1 MNYMRFVEVS
11 LFFVLFLFAACGEE
25 KEFMTSK
32 PGEIVVDVGIEEYSL
47 NGNVIG
53 KTVADISNNG
63 SLLIKRFDDE
73 LKKIRQNKLNETV
86 KKGLFSVG
94 TLVKIHLN
102 DNLTYDDFYKVAAT
116 MGFSGY
122 TSIQY
127 VIGSNFKDVYTLS
140 LPERDDSCQQAKNAA
155 LFRFLKEMNGTL
167 NLSSDEV
174 WEQRIKEKAILIE
187 CARKYIDLDLL
198 VNQGDNSISYMV
210 SLNETGFTDG
220 TRKHDFNNETDL
232 WNFIEE
238 VRSRLELQDK
248 EDCDKIVLG
257 VNDDVLLKNI
267 TPIIKKLTAYGYKIN
282 FAKLGR

>member
-1 MNYMRFVEVS
+1 
-11 LFFVLFLFAACGEE
+11 
-25 KEFMTSK
+25 
-32 PGEIVVDVGIEEYSL
+32 
-47 NGNVIG
+47 
-53 KTVADISNNG
+53 
-63 SLLIKRFDDE
+63 
-73 LKKIRQNKLNETV
+73 
-86 KKGLFSVG
+86 
-94 TLVKIHLN
+94 
-102 DNLTYDDFYKVAAT
+102 

-248 EDCDKIVLG
+248 EDRDKIVLG